1 MGNFVCFKQRFVRT
15 NTDKPF
21 SQIPQRASALDE
33 ETLYYIKTFRKSV
46 GELAVF
52 NIGERP
58 KNVLDFFHRAFNTR
72 NSRLVAEVSPTGL
85 VLHLEYHFDTRER
98 LLAFNQCL
106 QDERYLRYELD
117 LIRDAE
123 QRDIDYR
130 FAIYSPMPNS
140 MGPGRDNWLE
150 AERVMALG
158 RPANTMLIGGSKHVP
173 SS

>member
-15 NTDKPF
+15 TTDKPF
-21 SQIPQRASALDE
+21 SPIPQRASALDE
-33 ETLYYIKTFRKSV
+33 ETLYYIRTFRTAM
-46 GELAVF
+46 GEKTSF
-52 NIGERP
+52 EYGERP
-58 KNVLDFFHRAFNTR
+58 KNVLDFFHKAFNTQ

-85 VLHLEYHFDTRER
+85 VLHLEYHFDSRTR
-98 LLAFNQCL
+98 LSAFNECL
-106 QDERYLRYELD
+106 QDERYLRYEFG

-123 QRDIDYR
+123 LRDIDYR

-150 AERVMALG
+150 ARRVLALG
-158 RPANTMLIGGSKHVP
+158 KPANVLLIGGPKHVP